1 MSFSVCLGVIHP
13 SDPGDSESF
22 CSQFV
27 NCQCLHL
34 SSQGYIKS
42 HSGLIYFE
50 IHMLGDILQANDDLS
65 QVINLYKKIVE
76 GQTMNGETGG
86 RQTQTSISAGKFEV

>member
-1 MSFSVCLGVIHP
+1 MFILLKCLAQFS
-13 SDPGDSESF
+13 SKSF

-34 SSQGYIKS
+34 SSHGYIKS
-42 HSGLIYFE
+42 HPGLIYFE

-76 GQTMNGETGG
+76 RQTMNGETGG
-86 RQTQTSISAGKFEV
+86 RQTQTSVSAGKFEV